1 MYLNNK
7 QLWKNISKKFTKKFL
22 SIPPKK
28 YIKNFL
34 PPDKNICKPHLKNI
48 SKKIPE
54 NFYTTTLKK
63 YIEKNSRKFL
73 NTTPNPTCTSH
84 TGRGVR
90 EFTPPGL
97 HRGGN

>member
-7 QLWKNISKKFTKKFL
+7 KKKKNISKKFTKKFL

-34 PPDKNICKPHLKNI
+34 PPDKNICKHHLKNI

-54 NFYTTTLKK
+54 NF
-63 YIEKNSRKFL
+63 
-73 NTTPNPTCTSH
+73 
-84 TGRGVR
+84 
-90 EFTPPGL
+90 
-97 HRGGN
+97 